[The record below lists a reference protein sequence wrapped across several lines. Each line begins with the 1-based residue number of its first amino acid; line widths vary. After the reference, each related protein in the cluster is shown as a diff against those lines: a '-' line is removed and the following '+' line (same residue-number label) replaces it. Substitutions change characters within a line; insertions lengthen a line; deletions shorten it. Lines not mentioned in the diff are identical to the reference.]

1 MRTRLNPKSKRP
13 RKGRTDWK
21 RVDSLSEEEIERA
34 ALSDPECPPSTR
46 EELKRM
52 RRVQEVKRIRH
63 ALSMTQAEFARRF
76 QISLSTLRD
85 WEQGRYPPDQS
96 ARTLLKVI
104 SKIPEE
110 VQAALES

>member
-1 MRTRLNPKSKRP
+1 MNPKRP

-21 RVDSLSEEEIERA
+21 RVDALSEEEIGRA
-34 ALSDPECPPSTR
+34 ALSDPACPPSTR

-52 RRVQEVKRIRH
+52 RRVPEVKRIRH
-63 ALSMTQAEFARRF
+63 VLGMTQAEFARRF